1 MAEFTPWKLKQLLQ
15 DIEGTG
21 ASQDKVNLLAICKEQ
36 PRIYG
41 NKGNKERRELQ
52 KKFSYIKAQS
62 IGNYVKLLDK
72 SSVVPSS
79 KTQQLLREDKA
90 AAEEESED
98 SDSDHHESSF
108 GNLSLQEY
116 SGKEDHSLLSPT
128 LSPTLSPASFLSPS
142 SMGTPIRSNAIF
154 SSPPQLNPISSPEPS
169 MTDSSS
175 SHTTWNFG
183 GREEGTQDKPYIIHV
198 DMHHP
203 ERNREFDIERV
214 SGITHNSYD

>member
-1 MAEFTPWKLKQLLQ
+1 
-15 DIEGTG
+15 
-21 ASQDKVNLLAICKEQ
+21 
-36 PRIYG
+36 
-41 NKGNKERRELQ
+41 LQ

-72 SSVVPSS
+72 SSVAPSS

-154 SSPPQLNPISSPEPS
+154 SSPPQLNPISSPERFLLLPHNLEFWRKRRG
-169 MTDSSS
+169 DAGQAIHYPRGYASS
-175 SHTTWNFG
+175 G
-183 GREEGTQDKPYIIHV
+183 KEP
-198 DMHHP
+198 
-203 ERNREFDIERV
+203 RV
-214 SGITHNSYD
+214 